1 MPRIFI
7 VLFSLPK
14 GGLDFE
20 GKEEDEQF
28 RREKE
33 TVSMGPPGERK
44 KRRRRKTHI
53 VNPQKNRRS

>member
-20 GKEEDEQF
+20 GKEEQF

-33 TVSMGPPGERK
+33 TVSMGPPGGEK
-44 KRRRRKTHI
+44 GEEEEKDTHCE
-53 VNPQKNRRS
+53 PPKE